1 MKDQKRS
8 KDWYLVVMMVAG
20 VVNFLIGMYTV
31 YFVGDE
37 WGLGS
42 LIIGSTVILMALIM
56 AFNEDLSDMIKHVAL
71 RQSHAS
77 FNVSARKSPN
87 ATDTLPYQGRW
98 KDEPVNKL

>member
-8 KDWYLVVMMVAG
+8 NDWYHVVMLTTG
-20 VVNFLIGMYTV
+20 TINFLIGMYVV

-42 LIIGSTVILMALIM
+42 LIIGSTVILMTLIM
-56 AFNEDLSDMIKHVAL
+56 VFNEDLSNMIKHVAL
-71 RQSHAS
+71 RQSHAT

-98 KDEPVNKL
+98 RDEPVNKL